1 VGEGERE
8 EVEETTVHR
17 AGIGDASEMMTE
29 IRDVAGSGTRLTSG
43 DRGRGRNRSL
53 GKGEVARWCGSDAGC
68 R

>member
-17 AGIGDASEMMTE
+17 AGIGDATATLEMMTE

-43 DRGRGRNRSL
+43 DRGR
-53 GKGEVARWCGSDAGC
+53 
-68 R
+68 